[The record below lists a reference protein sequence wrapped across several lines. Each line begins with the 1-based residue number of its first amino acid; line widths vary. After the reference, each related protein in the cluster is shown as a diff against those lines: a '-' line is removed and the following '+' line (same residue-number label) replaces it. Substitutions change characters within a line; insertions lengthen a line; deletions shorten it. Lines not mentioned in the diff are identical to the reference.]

1 MAGAGGGGNEWG
13 CIYPTPG
20 ELQPDLQMKKEE
32 SKKLKGGIKT

>member
-1 MAGAGGGGNEWG
+1 MGGGV
-13 CIYPTPG
+13 YPTPG